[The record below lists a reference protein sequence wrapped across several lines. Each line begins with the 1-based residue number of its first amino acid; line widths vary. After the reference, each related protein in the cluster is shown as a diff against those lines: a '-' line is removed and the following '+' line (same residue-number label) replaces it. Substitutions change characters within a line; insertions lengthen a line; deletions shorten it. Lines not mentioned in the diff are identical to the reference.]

1 MNQQPIIALANQ
13 ILAAKQ
19 KDPSADISALEK
31 QIDEMVYSLY
41 GL

>member
-1 MNQQPIIALANQ
+1 MKYLSIITLINH
-13 ILAAKQ
+13 INTAKQ

-31 QIDEMVYSLY
+31 QINEMVYALY